1 MLLFKDS
8 LYSRA
13 AWLSRGAM
21 RVAEMCVW
29 RAFDARFNKSVWEI
43 ASSFGVVNNFKFE
56 MFSITC
62 GTSIRCT
69 RDDAHDHL
77 WEQHTF
83 TSAQKRTSATQRIT
97 LRRIRARF
105 LSSRSLSRERAW
117 LFSNQPTLYFFIW
130 GVWEKGTS
138 PTTQRTGNDTSE
150 NNNALNNLFSF
161 SHHRKQQSR
170 FQRRR
175 RRKREREG
183 PERRGFSVRFLI
195 VQSSSR
201 RRRRKDA
208 SASAEKPEKKREYDA
223 ENIPPVRA
231 RFAPKR
237 VVVFRKRRQRRRSI
251 VVVVVVERWWFCGDD
266 SCEQF

>member
-1 MLLFKDS
+1 
-8 LYSRA
+8 
-13 AWLSRGAM
+13 
-21 RVAEMCVW
+21 
-29 RAFDARFNKSVWEI
+29 
-43 ASSFGVVNNFKFE
+43 

-77 WEQHTF
+77 WERHTF
-83 TSAQKRTSATQRIT
+83 TSAQKRTSATRQRIT

-105 LSSRSLSRERAW
+105 LRKVALSFERESVTF
-117 LFSNQPTLYFFIW
+117 LQPTNSVLFYLRRLGKRNI
-130 GVWEKGTS
+130 
-138 PTTQRTGNDTSE
+138 PHDTTNTSE

-161 SHHRKQQSR
+161 SHHRKQPPR
-170 FQRRR
+170 FRRRRRRR

-237 VVVFRKRRQRRRSI
+237 VVVFRKRRQRRRSV